1 MQVDFWPAVAAYD
14 CALRANPNLAAA
26 HYNRA
31 TVLYRM
37 GSFAEAEAG
46 FLRAVNLERGN
57 VEFQEGLAACRK
69 CLLRPT

>member
-1 MQVDFWPAVAAYD
+1 MQVDFWPAVTAYD
-14 CALRANPNLAAA
+14 CALLANPDLAAA
-26 HYNRA
+26 HYHRA

-69 CLLRPT
+69 SLLRPT

>member
-14 CALRANPNLAAA
+14 CALRANPDLAAA

-37 GSFAEAEAG
+37 GSFEEAGDG

-69 CLLRPT
+69 SLLRPT

>member
-37 GSFAEAEAG
+37 VSFAEAEAG
-46 FLRAVNLERGN
+46 FLRAVNLERAN

-69 CLLRPT
+69 CLRRPT